1 MNLLQ
6 LSLSNLSLSPLS
18 TAVNILLLS
27 LGTGSIAILLIAT
40 HLLSAALIR
49 DAADI
54 DLVVGAKGS
63 PLQLVLSGLYH
74 ADIPTGN
81 IRLSEARTWME
92 HPMVESAI
100 PLSLGDSH
108 KGFRIVGTNEDY
120 VDIYDGQLAEG
131 KLPSNLLEIAIGSSV
146 SKATGLSLGATFAGQ
161 HGLDGAG
168 HAHDEDS
175 YTVVGIFEASDTV
188 LDRLLI
194 TTLESVW
201 LVHGESRPN
210 SETYDTTQ
218 TNRPRE
224 NEDVHADAE
233 AEASEAMLDDH
244 HENEHVKHQHQHEH
258 EHEHEDEDED
268 EHEDELISEY
278 DGDRER
284 QTTAYAE
291 AQAITV
297 LLIKYATP
305 IAAITLPRKINDESA
320 LQAASPAYEI
330 TRLLQVIGIGIG
342 WLQAFA
348 AILVASAVLSI
359 FAALYASLKARRNDL
374 AVLRC
379 LGATRSELF
388 MLLLFEGVILTTA
401 GIVFGLIAAHGGI
414 ELAAIA
420 LGDAQNFPFTGFVWA
435 PTEFVLVGGLLAA
448 GVLSSLIPSWQAYS
462 TDVPRTLA
470 LS

>member
-244 HENEHVKHQHQHEH
+244 DEGGHAEHQHEDQHQHE
-258 EHEHEDEDED
+258 DESS
-268 EHEDELISEY
+268 SEY
-278 DGDRER
+278 DGDQEK
-284 QTTAYAE
+284 QATLHAE
-291 AQAITV
+291 AQEITV
-297 LLIKYATP
+297 LLVKYATP

-348 AILVASAVLSI
+348 SILVASAVLSI

-388 MLLLFEGVILTTA
+388 MLLLYEGLILTTA

-414 ELAAIA
+414 ELAGIA
-420 LGDAQNFPFTGFVWA
+420 LGDAQNFPLTGFVWA
-435 PTEFVLVGGLLAA
+435 PTEFLLVGGLLAA
-448 GVLSSLIPSWQAYS
+448 GILSSLIPSWQAFS

>member
-244 HENEHVKHQHQHEH
+244 HENEHVKHQHEHQHEH
-258 EHEHEDEDED
+258 EHED

-388 MLLLFEGVILTTA
+388 MLLLYEGLILTTA

-414 ELAAIA
+414 ELAGIA
-420 LGDAQNFPFTGFVWA
+420 LGDAQNFPLTGFVWA
-435 PTEFVLVGGLLAA
+435 PTEFLLVGGLLAA
-448 GVLSSLIPSWQAYS
+448 GILSSLIPSWQAFS

>member
-6 LSLSNLSLSPLS
+6 LSLANLLLSPLS

-81 IRLSEARTWME
+81 IRLSDAKTWTE

-100 PLSLGDSH
+100 PLALGDSH
-108 KGFRIVGTNEDY
+108 QGFRIVGTNEDY
-120 VDIYDGQLAEG
+120 VDIYDGQLAGG
-131 KLPSNLLEIAIGSSV
+131 KLPSNPLEIAIGSSV
-146 SKATGLSLGATFAGQ
+146 SKATGFSLGATFAGQ

-218 TNRPRE
+218 TNRPHDH
-224 NEDVHADAE
+224 EDAHAH

-244 HENEHVKHQHQHEH
+244 DEGGHVEHQHQHQQ
-258 EHEHEDEDED
+258 EDEST
-268 EHEDELISEY
+268 SEY
-278 DGDRER
+278 EGDQEK
-284 QTTAYAE
+284 QTTAHAE
-291 AQAITV
+291 AQEITV
-297 LLIKYATP
+297 LLVKYATP
-305 IAAITLPRKINDESA
+305 IAAITLPRKIN
-320 LQAASPAYEI
+320 
-330 TRLLQVIGIGIG
+330 
-342 WLQAFA
+342 
-348 AILVASAVLSI
+348 
-359 FAALYASLKARRNDL
+359 
-374 AVLRC
+374 
-379 LGATRSELF
+379 
-388 MLLLFEGVILTTA
+388 
-401 GIVFGLIAAHGGI
+401 
-414 ELAAIA
+414 
-420 LGDAQNFPFTGFVWA
+420 
-435 PTEFVLVGGLLAA
+435 
-448 GVLSSLIPSWQAYS
+448 
-462 TDVPRTLA
+462 
-470 LS
+470 

>member
-1 MNLLQ
+1 
-6 LSLSNLSLSPLS
+6 
-18 TAVNILLLS
+18 
-27 LGTGSIAILLIAT
+27 IAT

-131 KLPSNLLEIAIGSSV
+131 KLPSNPLEIAIGSSV
-146 SKATGLSLGATFAGQ
+146 SKATGFSLGATFAGQ

-218 TNRPRE
+218 TNRPHDH
-224 NEDVHADAE
+224 EDVHAHADAD

-244 HENEHVKHQHQHEH
+244 DEGGHVEHQHEDQHQHE
-258 EHEHEDEDED
+258 DESS
-268 EHEDELISEY
+268 SEY
-278 DGDRER
+278 DGDQEK
-284 QTTAYAE
+284 QATVHAE
-291 AQAITV
+291 AQEITV
-297 LLIKYATP
+297 LLVKYATP

-414 ELAAIA
+414 ELTAIA

-448 GVLSSLIPSWQAYS
+448 GVLSSLIPSWQAFS

>member
-6 LSLSNLSLSPLS
+6 LSMANLLLSPLS

-81 IRLSEARTWME
+81 IRLSDAKTWTE

-100 PLSLGDSH
+100 PLALGDSH
-108 KGFRIVGTNEDY
+108 QGFRIVGTNEDY

-131 KLPSNLLEIAIGSSV
+131 KLPSNPLEIAIGSSV
-146 SKATGLSLGATFAGQ
+146 SKATGFSLGATFASQ

-168 HAHDEDS
+168 HAHEEDS

-218 TNRPRE
+218 TNRPHDH
-224 NEDVHADAE
+224 EDVHAHAHAHADAE

-244 HENEHVKHQHQHEH
+244 DEGGHAEHQHEDQHQHE
-258 EHEHEDEDED
+258 DESS
-268 EHEDELISEY
+268 SEY
-278 DGDRER
+278 DGDQEK
-284 QTTAYAE
+284 QATLHAE
-291 AQAITV
+291 AQEITV
-297 LLIKYATP
+297 LLVKYATP

-348 AILVASAVLSI
+348 SILVASAVLSI

-388 MLLLFEGVILTTA
+388 MLLLYEGLILTTA

-414 ELAAIA
+414 ELAGIA
-420 LGDAQNFPFTGFVWA
+420 LGDAQNFPLTGFVWA
-435 PTEFVLVGGLLAA
+435 PTEFLLVGGLLAA
-448 GVLSSLIPSWQAYS
+448 GILSSLIPSWQAFS

>member
-1 MNLLQ
+1 MNLLR
-6 LSLSNLSLSPLS
+6 LSLANLSLSPLS

-81 IRLSEARTWME
+81 IRLSEARTLME

-146 SKATGLSLGATFAGQ
+146 SKATGLSLGATFSGQ

-210 SETYDTTQ
+210 SGTFDTTQ
-218 TNRPRE
+218 TNRPHE
-224 NEDVHADAE
+224 HEDVHAHAD

-244 HENEHVKHQHQHEH
+244 HEGEHVEHQHQHQHE
-258 EHEHEDEDED
+258 DES
-268 EHEDELISEY
+268 IREY
-278 DGDRER
+278 VGDKEK
-284 QTTAYAE
+284 QTTAHAE

-297 LLIKYATP
+297 LLVKYATP
-305 IAAITLPRKINDESA
+305 IAAITLPREINDKSA
-320 LQAASPAYEI
+320 LQAASPAYES
-330 TRLLQVIGIGIG
+330 R
-342 WLQAFA
+342 AYCKS
-348 AILVASAVLSI
+348 SAL
-359 FAALYASLKARRNDL
+359 
-374 AVLRC
+374 
-379 LGATRSELF
+379 
-388 MLLLFEGVILTTA
+388 
-401 GIVFGLIAAHGGI
+401 
-414 ELAAIA
+414 
-420 LGDAQNFPFTGFVWA
+420 
-435 PTEFVLVGGLLAA
+435 VLVGYKRLR
-448 GVLSSLIPSWQAYS
+448 PYW
-462 TDVPRTLA
+462 
-470 LS
+470 

>member
-1 MNLLQ
+1 MNLLR
-6 LSLSNLSLSPLS
+6 LSLANLSLSPLS

-146 SKATGLSLGATFAGQ
+146 SKATGLSLGTTFAGQ

-210 SETYDTTQ
+210 SGTFDTTQ
-218 TNRPRE
+218 TNRPHE
-224 NEDVHADAE
+224 HEDVHAHAD

-244 HENEHVKHQHQHEH
+244 HEGEHVEHQHQHE
-258 EHEHEDEDED
+258 DES
-268 EHEDELISEY
+268 IREY
-278 DGDRER
+278 VGDKEK
-284 QTTAYAE
+284 QTTAHAE

-297 LLIKYATP
+297 LLVKYATP
-305 IAAITLPRKINDESA
+305 IAAITLPREINDKSA

-414 ELAAIA
+414 ELTAIA

-448 GVLSSLIPSWQAYS
+448 GVLSSLIPSWQAFS

>member
-1 MNLLQ
+1 MNLLR
-6 LSLSNLSLSPLS
+6 LSLANLSLSPLS

-40 HLLSAALIR
+40 HLLSAALTR

-81 IRLSEARTWME
+81 IRLSEARIWME

-146 SKATGLSLGATFAGQ
+146 SKATGLSIGATFAGQ

-218 TNRPRE
+218 TKRPRE
-224 NEDVHADAE
+224 HEDVHADAE
-233 AEASEAMLDDH
+233 AEASEAMLEDH
-244 HENEHVKHQHQHEH
+244 HENEHVKHQHQHQH
-258 EHEHEDEDED
+258 EHG
-268 EHEDELISEY
+268 HEDELISEY

-291 AQAITV
+291 AQEITV
-297 LLIKYATP
+297 LLVKYATP

-388 MLLLFEGVILTTA
+388 MLLLFEGVILTSA

-435 PTEFVLVGGLLAA
+435 PTEFVLVGGLFAA
-448 GVLSSLIPSWQAYS
+448 GVLSSLIPSWQAFS

>member
-1 MNLLQ
+1 MNLLR
-6 LSLSNLSLSPLS
+6 LSLANLSLSPLS

-40 HLLSAALIR
+40 HLLSAALTR

-81 IRLSEARTWME
+81 IRLSEARIWME

-146 SKATGLSLGATFAGQ
+146 SKATGLSIGATFAGQ

-224 NEDVHADAE
+224 HEDVHADAE
-233 AEASEAMLDDH
+233 AEASEAMLEDH

-258 EHEHEDEDED
+258 G
-268 EHEDELISEY
+268 HEDELISEY

-291 AQAITV
+291 AQEITV
-297 LLIKYATP
+297 LLVKYATP
-305 IAAITLPRKINDESA
+305 IAAITLPRKINEESA

-388 MLLLFEGVILTTA
+388 MLLLFEGVILTSA

-414 ELAAIA
+414 ELTAIA

-448 GVLSSLIPSWQAYS
+448 GVLSSLIPSWQAFS

>member
-244 HENEHVKHQHQHEH
+244 HENEHVKHQH

-414 ELAAIA
+414 ELTAIA

-448 GVLSSLIPSWQAYS
+448 GVLSSLIPSWQAFS

>member
-1 MNLLQ
+1 MNLLR
-6 LSLSNLSLSPLS
+6 LSLANLSLSPLS

-40 HLLSAALIR
+40 HLLSTALTR

-218 TNRPRE
+218 TNRSHE
-224 NEDVHADAE
+224 HEDVHADAE

-244 HENEHVKHQHQHEH
+244 HENEHVKHQHEH
-258 EHEHEDEDED
+258 EHEDED

-297 LLIKYATP
+297 LLVKYATP

-414 ELAAIA
+414 ELTAIA

-448 GVLSSLIPSWQAYS
+448 GVLSSLIPSWQAFS

>member
-218 TNRPRE
+218 TNRSHE
-224 NEDVHADAE
+224 HEDVHADAE

-258 EHEHEDEDED
+258 EHED

>member
-224 NEDVHADAE
+224 HEDVHADAE

-244 HENEHVKHQHQHEH
+244 HENEHVEHQHEH
-258 EHEHEDEDED
+258 EHA

-278 DGDRER
+278 DGDREK
-284 QTTAYAE
+284 QTTAHAE
-291 AQAITV
+291 AQEITV
-297 LLIKYATP
+297 LLVKYATP

>member
-1 MNLLQ
+1 MNLLR
-6 LSLSNLSLSPLS
+6 LSLANLSLSPLS

-100 PLSLGDSH
+100 PLSLGDSL

-146 SKATGLSLGATFAGQ
+146 SKATGLSLGATFSGQ

-210 SETYDTTQ
+210 SENYDTTQ

-224 NEDVHADAE
+224 HEDVHAHADAG

-244 HENEHVKHQHQHEH
+244 HEGEHVEHQHQHE
-258 EHEHEDEDED
+258 DES
-268 EHEDELISEY
+268 IREY
-278 DGDRER
+278 VGDKEK
-284 QTTAYAE
+284 QTTAHAE

-297 LLIKYATP
+297 LLVKYATP
-305 IAAITLPRKINDESA
+305 IAAITLPREINDKSA

-414 ELAAIA
+414 ELTAIA

-448 GVLSSLIPSWQAYS
+448 GVLSSLIPSWQAFS

>member
-120 VDIYDGQLAEG
+120 VDIYDGELAEG

-194 TTLESVW
+194 TSLESVW

-218 TNRPRE
+218 TNRPHDH
-224 NEDVHADAE
+224 EDAHAH

-244 HENEHVKHQHQHEH
+244 DEGGHVEHQHEDQHQHE
-258 EHEHEDEDED
+258 DESS
-268 EHEDELISEY
+268 SEY
-278 DGDRER
+278 DGDQEK
-284 QTTAYAE
+284 QATVHAE
-291 AQAITV
+291 AQEITV
-297 LLIKYATP
+297 LLVKYATP

-414 ELAAIA
+414 ELTAIA

-448 GVLSSLIPSWQAYS
+448 GVLSSLIPSWQAFS

-470 LS
+470 LF

>member
-131 KLPSNLLEIAIGSSV
+131 KLPSNPLEIAIGSSV
-146 SKATGLSLGATFAGQ
+146 SKATGFSLGATFAGQ

-218 TNRPRE
+218 TNRPHDH
-224 NEDVHADAE
+224 EDVHAHADAD

-244 HENEHVKHQHQHEH
+244 DEGGHVEHQHEDQHQHE
-258 EHEHEDEDED
+258 DESS
-268 EHEDELISEY
+268 SEY
-278 DGDRER
+278 DGDQEK
-284 QTTAYAE
+284 QATVHAE
-291 AQAITV
+291 AQEITV
-297 LLIKYATP
+297 LLVKYATP

>member
-258 EHEHEDEDED
+258 EHED

>member
-210 SETYDTTQ
+210 SGTFDTTQ
-218 TNRPRE
+218 TNRPHE
-224 NEDVHADAE
+224 HEDVHAHADAE
-233 AEASEAMLDDH
+233 AEASEAMIDDH
-244 HENEHVKHQHQHEH
+244 HEDEHVEHEH
-258 EHEHEDEDED
+258 EREHEHEDV
-268 EHEDELISEY
+268 HEDELISEY

-291 AQAITV
+291 AQEITV
-297 LLIKYATP
+297 LLVKYATP

>member
-1 MNLLQ
+1 MNLLR
-6 LSLSNLSLSPLS
+6 LSLANLSLSPLS

-40 HLLSAALIR
+40 HLLSAALTR

-218 TNRPRE
+218 TNRPHE
-224 NEDVHADAE
+224 HEDVHADAE

-244 HENEHVKHQHQHEH
+244 HENEHVEHQHQHQHEH
-258 EHEHEDEDED
+258 DR
-268 EHEDELISEY
+268 HEDELISEY
-278 DGDRER
+278 DGDREK
-284 QTTAYAE
+284 QTTAHAE
-291 AQAITV
+291 AQEITV
-297 LLIKYATP
+297 LLVKYATP

-448 GVLSSLIPSWQAYS
+448 GVLSSLIPSWQAFS

>member
-6 LSLSNLSLSPLS
+6 LSLANLLLSPLS

-81 IRLSEARTWME
+81 IRLSDAKTWTE

-100 PLSLGDSH
+100 PLALGDSH
-108 KGFRIVGTNEDY
+108 QGFRIVGTNEDY

-131 KLPSNLLEIAIGSSV
+131 KLPSNPLEIAIGSSV
-146 SKATGLSLGATFAGQ
+146 SKATGFSLGATFAGQ

-218 TNRPRE
+218 TNRPHDH
-224 NEDVHADAE
+224 EDVHAHADAD

-244 HENEHVKHQHQHEH
+244 DEGGHVEHQHQHQQ
-258 EHEHEDEDED
+258 EDEST
-268 EHEDELISEY
+268 SEY
-278 DGDRER
+278 EGDQEK
-284 QTTAYAE
+284 QTTAHAE
-291 AQAITV
+291 AQEITV
-297 LLIKYATP
+297 LLVKYATP

-414 ELAAIA
+414 ELTAIA

-448 GVLSSLIPSWQAYS
+448 GVLSSLIPSWQAFS

>member
-120 VDIYDGQLAEG
+120 VDIYDGELAEG
-131 KLPSNLLEIAIGSSV
+131 KLPSNLLEVAIGSSV

-244 HENEHVKHQHQHEH
+244 HENEHVKHQHEH
-258 EHEHEDEDED
+258 EHED

-448 GVLSSLIPSWQAYS
+448 GVLSSLIPSWQAFS

-470 LS
+470 LF

>member
-100 PLSLGDSH
+100 PLSLGDSL

-210 SETYDTTQ
+210 SETYDSTQ

-224 NEDVHADAE
+224 HEDVHADAE
-233 AEASEAMLDDH
+233 AEASEAMLEDH

-258 EHEHEDEDED
+258 EHG
-268 EHEDELISEY
+268 HEDELISEY

-291 AQAITV
+291 AQEITV
-297 LLIKYATP
+297 LLVKYATP

>member
-81 IRLSEARTWME
+81 IRLSDAKTWTE

-100 PLSLGDSH
+100 PLALGDSH
-108 KGFRIVGTNEDY
+108 QGFRIVGTNEDY

-218 TNRPRE
+218 TNRSHE
-224 NEDVHADAE
+224 HEDVHADAE

-244 HENEHVKHQHQHEH
+244 DEGGHVEHQHEDQHQHE
-258 EHEHEDEDED
+258 DESS
-268 EHEDELISEY
+268 SEY
-278 DGDRER
+278 DGDQEK
-284 QTTAYAE
+284 QATVHAE
-291 AQAITV
+291 AQEITV
-297 LLIKYATP
+297 LLVKYATP

-348 AILVASAVLSI
+348 SILVASAVLSI

-388 MLLLFEGVILTTA
+388 MLLLFEGVILTAA

>member
-1 MNLLQ
+1 MNLLR
-6 LSLSNLSLSPLS
+6 LSLANLSLSPLS

-81 IRLSEARTWME
+81 IRLSDAKTWTE

-100 PLSLGDSH
+100 PLALGDSH
-108 KGFRIVGTNEDY
+108 QGFRIVGTNEDY

-131 KLPSNLLEIAIGSSV
+131 KLPSNPLEIAIGSSV
-146 SKATGLSLGATFAGQ
+146 SKATGFSLGATFAGQ

-218 TNRPRE
+218 TNRPHDH
-224 NEDVHADAE
+224 EDAHAH

-244 HENEHVKHQHQHEH
+244 DEGGHVEHQHQHQQ
-258 EHEHEDEDED
+258 EDEST
-268 EHEDELISEY
+268 SEY
-278 DGDRER
+278 EGDQEK
-284 QTTAYAE
+284 QTTAHAE
-291 AQAITV
+291 AQEITV
-297 LLIKYATP
+297 LLVKYATP
-305 IAAITLPRKINDESA
+305 IAAITLPREINDESA

-348 AILVASAVLSI
+348 SILVASAVLSI

-448 GVLSSLIPSWQAYS
+448 GVLSSLIPSWQAFS

-470 LS
+470 LF

>member
-6 LSLSNLSLSPLS
+6 LSLANLLLSPLS

-81 IRLSEARTWME
+81 IRLSDAKTWTE

-100 PLSLGDSH
+100 PLALGDSH
-108 KGFRIVGTNEDY
+108 QGFRIVGTNEDY

-131 KLPSNLLEIAIGSSV
+131 KLPSNPLEIAIGSSV
-146 SKATGLSLGATFAGQ
+146 SKATGFSLGATFAGQ

-218 TNRPRE
+218 TNRPHDH
-224 NEDVHADAE
+224 EDVHAHADAD

-244 HENEHVKHQHQHEH
+244 DEGGHVEHQHQHQQ
-258 EHEHEDEDED
+258 EDEST
-268 EHEDELISEY
+268 SEY
-278 DGDRER
+278 EGDQEK
-284 QTTAYAE
+284 QTTAHAE
-291 AQAITV
+291 AQEITV
-297 LLIKYATP
+297 LLVKYATP
-305 IAAITLPRKINDESA
+305 IAAITLPREINDESA

-348 AILVASAVLSI
+348 SILVASAVLSI

-388 MLLLFEGVILTTA
+388 MLLLYEGLILTTA

-414 ELAAIA
+414 ELTAIA

-435 PTEFVLVGGLLAA
+435 PTEFVLVGGLIAA
-448 GVLSSLIPSWQAYS
+448 GGLSSLIPSWQAFS

-470 LS
+470 LF

>member
-224 NEDVHADAE
+224 HEDVHADAD
-233 AEASEAMLDDH
+233 AEASEAMLEDH
-244 HENEHVKHQHQHEH
+244 HENEHVEHQHEH
-258 EHEHEDEDED
+258 EHEH

-278 DGDRER
+278 DGDREK
-284 QTTAYAE
+284 QTTAHAE
-291 AQAITV
+291 AQEITV
-297 LLIKYATP
+297 LLVKYATP

>member
-1 MNLLQ
+1 MNLLR
-6 LSLSNLSLSPLS
+6 LSLANLSLSPLS

-40 HLLSAALIR
+40 HLLSAALTR

-146 SKATGLSLGATFAGQ
+146 SKATGLSIGATFAGQ

-224 NEDVHADAE
+224 HEDVHADAE
-233 AEASEAMLDDH
+233 AEASEAMLEDH
-244 HENEHVKHQHQHEH
+244 HENEHVKHQHQHQH
-258 EHEHEDEDED
+258 EHGHV
-268 EHEDELISEY
+268 DELISEY

-291 AQAITV
+291 AQEITV
-297 LLIKYATP
+297 LLVKYATP

-435 PTEFVLVGGLLAA
+435 PTEFVLVGGLFAA
-448 GVLSSLIPSWQAYS
+448 GVLSSLIPSWQAFS

>member
-1 MNLLQ
+1 MNLLR
-6 LSLSNLSLSPLS
+6 LSLANLSLSPLS

-40 HLLSAALIR
+40 HLLSAALTR

-218 TNRPRE
+218 TNRSHE
-224 NEDVHADAE
+224 HEDVHADAE

-244 HENEHVKHQHQHEH
+244 HENEHVKHQHEH
-258 EHEHEDEDED
+258 EHEHEDED

-414 ELAAIA
+414 ELTAIA

-448 GVLSSLIPSWQAYS
+448 GVLSSLIPSWQAFS

>member
-6 LSLSNLSLSPLS
+6 LSLANLLLSPLS

-244 HENEHVKHQHQHEH
+244 HENEHVKHQHEH
-258 EHEHEDEDED
+258 EHEDEDEDED

-388 MLLLFEGVILTTA
+388 MLLLYEGLILTTA

-414 ELAAIA
+414 ELTAIA

>member
-224 NEDVHADAE
+224 HEDVHADAE
-233 AEASEAMLDDH
+233 AEASEAVLEDH
-244 HENEHVKHQHQHEH
+244 HENEHVKHQHEH
-258 EHEHEDEDED
+258 EHG
-268 EHEDELISEY
+268 HEDELISEY

-291 AQAITV
+291 AQEITV
-297 LLIKYATP
+297 LLVKYATP

>member
-244 HENEHVKHQHQHEH
+244 HENEHVKHQHEH
-258 EHEHEDEDED
+258 EHEDED

-388 MLLLFEGVILTTA
+388 MLLLFAGVILTTA

>member
-1 MNLLQ
+1 MNLLR
-6 LSLSNLSLSPLS
+6 LSLANLSLSPLS

-40 HLLSAALIR
+40 HLLSTALTR

-218 TNRPRE
+218 TNRSHE
-224 NEDVHADAE
+224 HEDVHADAE

-244 HENEHVKHQHQHEH
+244 HENEHVKHQHEH
-258 EHEHEDEDED
+258 EHEHEDED

-414 ELAAIA
+414 ELTAIA

-448 GVLSSLIPSWQAYS
+448 GVLSSLIPSWQAFS

>member
-6 LSLSNLSLSPLS
+6 LSMANLLLSPLS

-81 IRLSEARTWME
+81 IRLSDAKTWTE

-100 PLSLGDSH
+100 PLALGDSH
-108 KGFRIVGTNEDY
+108 QGFRIVGTNEDY

-244 HENEHVKHQHQHEH
+244 HENEHVKHQHEH
-258 EHEHEDEDED
+258 EHED

-448 GVLSSLIPSWQAYS
+448 GVLSSLIPSWQAFS

>member
-244 HENEHVKHQHQHEH
+244 HENEHVKHQHEH
-258 EHEHEDEDED
+258 EHEHED

-388 MLLLFEGVILTTA
+388 MLLLFEGVILTAA

-448 GVLSSLIPSWQAYS
+448 GVLSSLIPSWQAFS

>member
-1 MNLLQ
+1 MNLLR
-6 LSLSNLSLSPLS
+6 LSLANLSLSPLS

-40 HLLSAALIR
+40 HLLSTALTR

-81 IRLSEARTWME
+81 IRLSEARIWME

-218 TNRPRE
+218 TNRSHE
-224 NEDVHADAE
+224 HEDVHADAE

-244 HENEHVKHQHQHEH
+244 HENEHVKHEH

-278 DGDRER
+278 VGDKEK
-284 QTTAYAE
+284 QTTAHAE

-297 LLIKYATP
+297 LLVKYATP

-414 ELAAIA
+414 ELTAIA

-448 GVLSSLIPSWQAYS
+448 GVLSSLIPSWQAFS

>member
-1 MNLLQ
+1 MNLLR
-6 LSLSNLSLSPLS
+6 LSLANLSLSPLS

-40 HLLSAALIR
+40 HLLSTALTR

-218 TNRPRE
+218 TNRPHDH
-224 NEDVHADAE
+224 EDAHAHADAD

-244 HENEHVKHQHQHEH
+244 DEGGHVEHQHEDQHQHE
-258 EHEHEDEDED
+258 DESS
-268 EHEDELISEY
+268 SEY
-278 DGDRER
+278 DGDQEK
-284 QTTAYAE
+284 QATVHAE
-291 AQAITV
+291 AQEITV
-297 LLIKYATP
+297 LLVKYATP

-414 ELAAIA
+414 ELTAIA

-448 GVLSSLIPSWQAYS
+448 GVLSSLIPSWQAFS

>member
-244 HENEHVKHQHQHEH
+244 HENEHVKHQHEH
-258 EHEHEDEDED
+258 EHEHED

-448 GVLSSLIPSWQAYS
+448 GVLSSLIPSWQAFS

>member
-1 MNLLQ
+1 MNLLR
-6 LSLSNLSLSPLS
+6 LSLANLSLSPLS

-40 HLLSAALIR
+40 HLLSAALTR

-218 TNRPRE
+218 TNRSHE
-224 NEDVHADAE
+224 HEDVDAHAD

-244 HENEHVKHQHQHEH
+244 HEGEHVEHQLQHQHQHE
-258 EHEHEDEDED
+258 DES
-268 EHEDELISEY
+268 ISEY
-278 DGDRER
+278 VGDKEK
-284 QTTAYAE
+284 QTTAHAE

-297 LLIKYATP
+297 LLVKYATP

-414 ELAAIA
+414 ELTAIA

-448 GVLSSLIPSWQAYS
+448 GVLSSLIPSWQAFS